1 MTKYSRPELVGDDAR
16 YGARFSVQRR
26 LQPTAGRAPGRVPA
40 RQTRVSAPQW
50 ACLLLFAV
58 CAAALYAGQ
67 TRTWSQNEFADF
79 EKGVLKNLSLRSD
92 GRLTLAPRTRE
103 LFDAVAPYLW
113 ALARDS
119 KGTLYAGGG
128 TSAKLYAIAPD
139 GKSRTVADLDALEI
153 HAIAVDARDRV
164 YAATSPDG
172 KVYRIAGAGK
182 PEVFYD
188 PKAKYIWALAFDA
201 QGNLYVATGDQGEIH
216 RVTPDGKGQV
226 FFKTDETHVRSMTV
240 DAAGNLIAGTEPG
253 GLVLRVSPAGE
264 GFVLYQMS
272 KREVTAV
279 VVASD
284 GAIYAAGVGNRQAT
298 PLAAAPP
305 PAIPAPAPPTPPNPL
320 GGAAVT
326 VRVATPAPAAAPVAP
341 IAGGSEVYRIDAAG
355 NPRRVWSHAQEI
367 VYAIGFDG
375 SGSAILGTGNKGVIY
390 RIDSPTLYTA
400 LVTAPAT
407 QVTAFQAG
415 RDGVLYAATGNA
427 GKVYE
432 IEAGVDP
439 EGTIES
445 DVFDANTFTQ
455 WGRLTFMANLNGGQV
470 AVVAHSGNLDSP
482 RKNWSPWSAPVT
494 DPKGGPSN
502 SPAARFVQWKATL
515 TASSSGK
522 SPELESVDLAYLPK
536 NVEPRIDEIEMTPP
550 NYKFPSSIAALIQP
564 QQTLNLPALGARV
577 PQTRSTPP
585 ETNTTSTPAMQL
597 AKGWVGARWL
607 ALDPNGDAMV
617 YTVEIRGENEAEW
630 KPLKEKLGE
639 KYFSWDSTAFPDGE
653 YRLRVTASDA
663 PANPPAEALT
673 ARAESDVFVI
683 DNTPPRITGLAAAR
697 NGGKLEVRWRA
708 EDALNNLSKA
718 EYSLDGGEW
727 TVAAPVGAL
736 SDALS
741 LEYALALDAP
751 PGEHTIA
758 VRVKD
763 EYDNEAV
770 EKVLVKP

>member
-1 MTKYSRPELVGDDAR
+1 MALWA
-16 YGARFSVQRR
+16 
-26 LQPTAGRAPGRVPA
+26 TA
-40 RQTRVSAPQW
+40 
-50 ACLLLFAV
+50 LF
-58 CAAALYAGQ
+58 AGQ
-67 TRTWSQNEFADF
+67 TRTWSQSEFAEF
-79 EKGVLKNLSLRSD
+79 EKGVVKNLSVRSD
-92 GRLTLAPRTRE
+92 GLLTLAPRTRE
-103 LFDAVAPYLW
+103 VFDAAAPYLW
-113 ALARDS
+113 ALAQDS
-119 KGTLYAGGG
+119 KGNLYAGGG
-128 TSAKLYAIAPD
+128 TSAKLYAISPD
-139 GKSRTVADLDALEI
+139 GKSRVMADLDALEI

-172 KVYRIAGAGK
+172 KVYRITGNGK

-188 PKAKYIWALAFDA
+188 PKSKYIWALAFDGK
-201 QGNLYVATGDQGEIH
+201 GNLYVATGDQGEIH

-240 DAAGNLIAGTEPG
+240 DGAGNLIVGTEPG

-284 GAIYAAGVGNRQAT
+284 GAIYAAGVGNRQAAPPAAT
-298 PLAAAPP
+298 PPPAPILPVPVPAAPP
-305 PAIPAPAPPTPPNPL
+305 NPT

-326 VRVATPAPAAAPVAP
+326 VRVNAPTPAPVAP
-341 IAGGSEVYRIDAAG
+341 GPISGGSEVYRIDAAG
-355 NPRRVWSHAQEI
+355 NPRRVWTHAQEI

-375 SGSAILGTGNKGVIY
+375 AGRAILGTGNKGGLY

-407 QVTAFQAG
+407 QVTAFQASPGG
-415 RDGVLYAATGNA
+415 RLYAATGNP

-432 IEAGVDP
+432 IQAEVES

-445 DVFDANTFTQ
+445 DVFDANMYTQ
-455 WGRLTFMANLNGGQV
+455 WGRIAFVAKLNGGQV
-470 AVVAHSGNLDSP
+470 AVAARSGNLDSP
-482 RKNWSPWSAPVT
+482 RKNWSAWPAPVT
-494 DPKGGPSN
+494 DPKGGASN
-502 SPAARFVQWKATL
+502 APAARFAQWKATL
-515 TASSSGK
+515 TASAGGK

-536 NVEPRIDEIEMTPP
+536 NMEPRVDEIEMTPP
-550 NYKFPSSIAALIQP
+550 NYKFPAPVALSIQP
-564 QQTLNLPALGARV
+564 QQTLSLPAMGVRT
-577 PQTRSTPP
+577 PQGRSTPP

-607 ALDPNGDAMV
+607 ASDPNGDALI
-617 YTVEIRGENEAEW
+617 YTVEIRGADETEW
-630 KPLKEKLGE
+630 KPLKEKLAE
-639 KYFSWDSTAFPDGE
+639 KYVSWDSTAFPDGE

-683 DNTPPRITGLAAAR
+683 DNTPPRITGLAATR
-697 NGGKLEVRWRA
+697 NGGKLEAHWRA
-708 EDALNNLSKA
+708 EDALHNLSRA

-727 TVAAPVGAL
+727 TVAAPVGGL
-736 SDALS
+736 SDALA
-741 LEYALALDAP
+741 LEYALALDAA

-770 EKVLVKP
+770 EKVLVRQ